1 VCSDNYVYM
10 LELLEARKKL
20 ERPANVHVT
29 GNRLKNVNVFEQSF
43 DLTMLWSFEAA
54 SSGA

>member
-1 VCSDNYVYM
+1 M